1 MPEVDAVRD
10 LRDFPA
16 PHRVHSYRTTNP
28 VWNNR
33 FKPSKRDLDELRS
46 LLFSWQRFGYLL
58 ASSQQWKR
66 FGIALLAGV
75 TTLLPMIIIVLAIP
89 DQRDLS
95 QWRNVVVVCAAVF
108 FFAGIVAWVS
118 TVSTHQELMV
128 AVASYAAV
136 LVVFIG
142 TQNLSPAG
150 VSVGR
155 GNGGA

>member
-16 PHRVHSYRTTNP
+16 SHRVHSYRITNP
-28 VWNNR
+28 VNNH
-33 FKPSKRDLDELRS
+33 FELSKRDLDELRS
-46 LLFSWQRFGYLL
+46 LLFSWQRFGCLL

-95 QWRNVVVVCAAVF
+95 QWRNV
-108 FFAGIVAWVS
+108 
-118 TVSTHQELMV
+118 
-128 AVASYAAV
+128 
-136 LVVFIG
+136 
-142 TQNLSPAG
+142 
-150 VSVGR
+150 
-155 GNGGA
+155 